1 MQNELLSSENFHHRN
16 RNSLQMTEECQNIL
30 KDLFDDSKYKIST
43 ESMESMEEIID
54 NTENIYQNDDYS
66 NYNYNNDNNLAQSYW
81 NSNHNPWLVNNLEEF
96 TKLYYCCPECDVIE
110 RSKGG
115 RFLKKNLK
123 ICFSL
128 LSRQHLN
135 F

>member
-1 MQNELLSSENFHHRN
+1 MMLNADVKSGAHIRRLIEGWNKNRMQNELLSSENFHHRN

-66 NYNYNNDNNLAQSYW
+66 NYNYDNDNNL
-81 NSNHNPWLVNNLEEF
+81 
-96 TKLYYCCPECDVIE
+96 
-110 RSKGG
+110 
-115 RFLKKNLK
+115 
-123 ICFSL
+123 
-128 LSRQHLN
+128 
-135 F
+135 